1 METKIIHNRE
11 VYINEDG
18 NVIFDVDGKIPFYK
32 TYSVWHNVSGWYTPE
47 YIRNREKLG
56 RIEWR
61 G

>member
-1 METKIIHNRE
+1 METKIIYNRE

-18 NVIFDVDGKIPFYK
+18 NVIFDVDGKVPFYK
-32 TYSVWHNVSGWYTPE
+32 VFNGWLNVSGWYTPE
-47 YIRNREKLG
+47 YIRERERLG

>member
-18 NVIFDVDGKIPFYK
+18 NVIFDVDGKVPFYK
-32 TYSVWHNVSGWYTPE
+32 TYNVWRNVSGWFTPE

-61 G
+61 A